1 MALPKI
7 QYPIFS
13 EVVPSTGEQVKFRPF
28 LVKEEKI
35 LLIAQQS
42 DDREDQIDA
51 ITQILNNCITSP
63 IKIDDLPIFDI
74 EYLFL
79 KIRSK
84 SVNNIIDLRYQDTE
98 DEQVYDFQLD
108 LDEIKIIVPKDKKNT
123 IAITD
128 DIGIVMKYP
137 SFKAMK
143 RFATFDATNPEHT
156 MEIIAKCVD
165 KIYDADTVYPAS
177 EYTIEDLKEFISN
190 LRIDQM
196 AKVYEFFEAMP
207 KLTHT
212 FEYTNKTGKDR
223 KIVLEGISD
232 FFQ

>member
-7 QYPIFS
+7 QFPIFS
-13 EVVPSTGEQVKFRPF
+13 EKVPSTGETVKFRPF

-42 DDREDQIDA
+42 DDKEDAIEA
-51 ITQILNNCITSP
+51 ITQILNNCITSK
-63 IKIDDLPIFDI
+63 IKVDELPIFDI

-84 SVNNIIDLRYQDTE
+84 SINNIVELKYQDTE
-98 DEQVYDFQLD
+98 DQEVYDFTID
-108 LDEIKIIVPKDKKNT
+108 LDEINLSVPTDKKNT
-123 IAITD
+123 IKIND
-128 DIGIVMKYP
+128 EIGLILKYP
-137 SFKAMK
+137 NFKSMK
-143 RFATFDATNPEHT
+143 KFANMDPTNPEHT
-156 MEIIAKCVD
+156 LDIIVQCID
-165 KIYDADTVYPAS
+165 KIYDKDTIYPAGES
-177 EYTIEDLKEFISN
+177 TPEELKEFISN

-196 AKVYEFFEAMP
+196 TKVYEFFEAMP
-207 KLTHT
+207 KLIHT
-212 FEYTNKTGKDR
+212 LEYTNKLGNSR

>member
-1 MALPKI
+1 MSLPKI

-13 EVVPSTGEQVKFRPF
+13 EKVPSTGETIKFRPF

-42 DDREDQIDA
+42 DEKEEAIEA
-51 ITQILNNCITSP
+51 ITQILNNCITSK
-63 IKIDDLPIFDI
+63 IKIDELPIFDI

-79 KIRSK
+79 KLRSK
-84 SVNNIIDLRYQDTE
+84 SINNIVDLKYRDNE
-98 DEQVYDFQLD
+98 DQEIYEFTID
-108 LDEIKIIVPKDKKNT
+108 LDEIKVEVPTDKKNT

-128 DIGIVMKYP
+128 DIGIVMRYP
-137 SFKAMK
+137 NFKSMKSFANM
-143 RFATFDATNPEHT
+143 DANNPEHT
-156 MEIIAKCVD
+156 MEIIAKSID
-165 KIYDADTVYPAS
+165 KIYDANTVYPAS
-177 EYTIEDLKEFISN
+177 EYTVEDLKEFISN

-207 KLTHT
+207 KLIHT
-212 FEYTNKTGKDR
+212 LEYKNKAGKDR